1 MNILLNKIDNSLNK
15 KLDNSL
21 NSNNKYG
28 KLINMENKKSN
39 KPRYTIF
46 NFNAAYEPPT
56 NKYNVGKGYVEWG
69 DKNLYPNYL
78 IDLYNYKGSTTHQAT
93 IDRKVGIIS
102 GRGFEPIKD
111 MSLLKLVKRTK
122 LSRQVKQAT
131 LDYELING
139 FAFEVIWANDG
150 ESIASIKSIQRH
162 KVREGIESKDV
173 DYPHYVYSKDW
184 SQYRKEGYEPEI
196 IRKWNPLI
204 RQGKQIYVYDEYNP
218 GMDVYPIANYS
229 NSFNYIELD
238 HEISKFHLNQVKQG
252 YSPSFILNFATGIP
266 TEEEMDEFNTHFER
280 NYAGSENAGKIIIT
294 YSEGADQQPKLEA
307 IQLNDSDERFAMLI
321 DQIETQ
327 IIRGSRVPPQ
337 LLLLVA
343 GSLGGVGE
351 RDELLEEFQIDY
363 VTPRQETIEEV
374 LNEILLEGGYTEE
387 LKLKKYEI
395 TKKELK

>member
-1 MNILLNKIDNSLNK
+1 M
-15 KLDNSL
+15 
-21 NSNNKYG
+21 
-28 KLINMENKKSN
+28 KSN
-39 KPRYTIF
+39 KPKFTLI
-46 NFNAAYEPPT
+46 NFNEAYEPPT

-69 DKNLYPNYL
+69 DNNLYPDYL
-78 IDLYNYKGSTTHQAT
+78 IDLYNYKGSTTHQST

-102 GRGFEPIKD
+102 GKGFEDIID
-111 MSLLKLVKRTK
+111 ESLAKLVKRTK
-122 LSRQVKQAT
+122 LARQVKRAA

-150 ESIASIKSIQRH
+150 ETIASIKHIVRH
-162 KVREGIESKDV
+162 KLREGIESDEI

-184 SQYRKEGYEPEI
+184 SQYRKSGYEPEI

-204 RQGKQIYVYDEYNP
+204 RSGKQIYVYDEYNP
-218 GMDVYPIANYS
+218 GMDVYPIVNYS

-266 TEEEMDEFNTHFER
+266 SEEEMEEFNREFEL
-280 NYAGSENAGKIIIT
+280 NYAGAENAGKIIIT
-294 YSEGADQQPKLEA
+294 YSEGVDEQPKLEA
-307 IQLNDSDERFAMLI
+307 IELNDSDERFAMLI
-321 DQIETQ
+321 EQIETQ

-351 RDELLEEFQIDY
+351 RDELMAEFQSDY
-363 VTPRQETIEEV
+363 VTPRQENIEEV
-374 LNEILLEGGYTEE
+374 LNEILSEAGYTEE
-387 LKLKKYEI
+387 LKLKQYELLQ
-395 TKKELK
+395 KEIKE